1 MIDVLRTIP
10 TVRRTGFRLLLLLL
24 FLCLF
29 SLPALSETRLETYRI
44 MDRQGF
50 DRPVPA
56 FTISVPGG
64 WQSSGQVLWNKPCSD
79 DEFYAVLFRT
89 VSPDGT
95 QGLRIRPGHQIIWT
109 EIYSNTGDPT
119 MDSMAIAQN
128 EAALNKARTQFRK
141 SNCHVGRVT
150 GTRQLADRLILRHR
164 PKDAEILSIK
174 VLTDLKATLR
184 QTVANNGMAGLGID
198 TYFDA
203 VRVRLRYNSKTGMV
217 DEDVD
222 LVWVMDVMTL
232 DIPPP
237 MASRTV
243 QQFATVF
250 PTNSVWAPAGK
261 LDAATPLFNAMKQSY
276 RSVPDWQRQVTK
288 LRREVQRERQKA
300 HDESM
305 KRQSELRDKQH
316 EEFIEMIRGEDD
328 DDDEDEKKKKKERY

>member
-1 MIDVLRTIP
+1 MIDAP
-10 TVRRTGFRLLLLLL
+10 RLLQTPWWMVTRRLMFLLV
-24 FLCLF
+24 FF
-29 SLPALSETRLETYRI
+29 ALSPPASADTRFETYRI

-56 FTISVPGG
+56 FTISVPVG
-64 WQSSGQVLWNKPCSD
+64 WKSSGQVLWNKPCSD
-79 DEFYAVLFRT
+79 DEFYAVVFRT
-89 VSPDGT
+89 VSADGS

-109 EIYSNTGDPT
+109 EIHTNTGDPT
-119 MDSMAIAQN
+119 MDAMAIAQN
-128 EAALNKARTQFRK
+128 EAALNQARTQFRK

-150 GTRQLADRLILRHR
+150 GTRQLAERLVLRHR
-164 PKDAEILSIK
+164 PEDAEILSIR
-174 VLTDLKATLR
+174 VLTDLKETLR

-198 TYFDA
+198 TYYDA
-203 VRVRLRYNSKTGMV
+203 VRVRLRYNSNVGMI

-243 QQFATVF
+243 QQFATIF

-261 LDAATPLFNAMKQSY
+261 LDAATPDFNVMKQSY
-276 RSVPDWQRQVTK
+276 RSVPEWQRQVTK
-288 LRREVQRERQKA
+288 LRREVQKERQKA
-300 HDESM
+300 HDESR
-305 KRQSELRDKQH
+305 KAREKARDKQH

-328 DDDEDEKKKKKERY
+328 DDDDEKKKKDDD

>member
-1 MIDVLRTIP
+1 MIDAPRQCLIAGCQVIRCLP
-10 TVRRTGFRLLLLLL
+10 LLIVFCLL
-24 FLCLF
+24 
-29 SLPALSETRLETYRI
+29 SLNASADTRFETYRI

-56 FTISVPGG
+56 FTISVPTG
-64 WQSSGQVLWNKPCSD
+64 WKSSGQVLWNKPCSD
-79 DEFYAVLFRT
+79 DEFYAVVFRT
-89 VSPDGT
+89 ISADGS

-109 EIYSNTGDPT
+109 EMYSNTGDPT
-119 MDSMAIAQN
+119 MDAMAIAQN
-128 EAALNKARTQFRK
+128 EAALNQARTQFRK

-150 GTRQLADRLILRHR
+150 GTRQLAERLILRHR
-164 PKDAEILSIK
+164 PKDAEILSIR
-174 VLTDLKATLR
+174 VLTDLKETLR

-203 VRVRLRYNSKTGMV
+203 VRVRLRYNSNVGMI

-243 QQFATVF
+243 QQFATIF

-261 LDAATPLFNAMKQSY
+261 LDEATPVFNVMKQSY
-276 RSVPDWQRQVTK
+276 RSVPEWQRQVTK
-288 LRREVQRERQKA
+288 LRREVQKERQKA
-300 HDESM
+300 HDESR
-305 KRQSELRDKQH
+305 KRREKLRDKQH

-328 DDDEDEKKKKKERY
+328 DDDEKKKKKKKDED